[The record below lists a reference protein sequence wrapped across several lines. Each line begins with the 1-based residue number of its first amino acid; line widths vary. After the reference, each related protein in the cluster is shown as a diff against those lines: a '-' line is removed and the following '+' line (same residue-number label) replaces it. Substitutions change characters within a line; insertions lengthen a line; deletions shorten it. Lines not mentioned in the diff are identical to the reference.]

1 MSIDWTT
8 VKDWDREARRLELA
22 NASGVPLED
31 VHFPGDNDPDLNII
45 LRNQM
50 LANEDEAVS
59 HAQAEGWSDTRV
71 SGGGAGGDGLPSLDD
86 MLLFD
91 ALDGNI
97 DASWDIL
104 N

>member
-8 VKDWDREARRLELA
+8 VKDWDREARRLEVA

-31 VHFPGDNDPDLNII
+31 VHFPGDNDPDMNII

-50 LANEDEAVS
+50 LANEEDAVS
-59 HAQAEGWSDTRV
+59 HAQAEGWGDTRE
-71 SGGGAGGDGLPSLDD
+71 SGERLANDGLPSLDD
-86 MLLFD
+86 MAFFD
-91 ALDGNI
+91 ALDGDI
-97 DASWDIL
+97 DASWDVL

>member
-1 MSIDWTT
+1 MAINWSEL
-8 VKDWDREARRLELA
+8 KDWDREAHRLDVA
-22 NASGVPLED
+22 NMSEVPLED

-59 HAQAEGWSDTRV
+59 HVQAEQWGDKRERGEQV
-71 SGGGAGGDGLPSLDD
+71 ERDGLPSLDD
-86 MLLFD
+86 MAFFD

-97 DASWDIL
+97 DGQWDVL